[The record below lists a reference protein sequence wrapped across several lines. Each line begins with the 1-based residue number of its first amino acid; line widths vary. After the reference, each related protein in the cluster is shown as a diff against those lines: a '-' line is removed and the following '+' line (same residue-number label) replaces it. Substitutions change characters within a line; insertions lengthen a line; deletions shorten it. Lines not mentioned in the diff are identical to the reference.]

1 LTAGAPE
8 IQFWEADL
16 LTKGM
21 IILGKGG
28 QRYRL
33 LEDAVKWLEKPQRE
47 AVEVITLDP
56 DTRRIRTDWLGF
68 RQLVRVI
75 VPRWLE

>member
-1 LTAGAPE
+1 MTAGAPE

>member
-1 LTAGAPE
+1 
-8 IQFWEADL
+8 
-16 LTKGM
+16 M